1 MFPKVEHC
9 TIESKL
15 VSLVA
20 KERKKKHNTCFATIR
35 HFKII
40 LNDLSLIGDPLGFEE
55 VAKERGSIFREI

>member
-9 TIESKL
+9 TTESKL

-20 KERKKKHNTCFATIR
+20 KERKKKAQHLFCNDR